1 MNVFEKIV
9 ACEQQMTGYLDSIA
23 QRTKIPHSYD
33 WTNIVWS
40 NGNFRRA
47 HLDAVDAIE
56 SRGLYMLH
64 LCVFPHDHNP
74 SPIYGFDIICGKTKV
89 TGAFHDYS
97 KTGDDQHPMMDF
109 FAHKVS
115 QFDWIKPRELPDWGK
130 AIFSPSIVA
139 VGNINT
145 ESEMD
150 TIIKLA
156 LSNLVHFCSTVGQY
170 NNTAKV
176 DQIPFQ
182 NRYCHYQKQNPHTP
196 KVMAALGL
204 DPDEVHRFIHE
215 ELFPEVQ

>member
-1 MNVFEKIV
+1 MNVFEKIIS
-9 ACEQQMTGYLDSIA
+9 CEQQMTAYLDSIA
-23 QRTKIPHSYD
+23 TRVDQPHGYD

-40 NGNFRRA
+40 NQNFRRA
-47 HLDAVDAIE
+47 HLDAVDARDT
-56 SRGLYMLH
+56 RGLYMLH

-74 SPIYGFDIICGKTKV
+74 APIYGFDIICGKTKV

-97 KTGDDQHPMMDF
+97 RTGDPDHPMMSY
-109 FAHKVS
+109 FAHEVS
-115 QFDWIKPRELPDWGK
+115 KFEWIKPRELPDWGK
-130 AIFSPSIVA
+130 AIFSPSIVV

-150 TIIKLA
+150 SIIKIA
-156 LSNLVHFCSTVGQY
+156 LDNLTHFCTTVGDY
-170 NNTAKV
+170 NNTSTG
-176 DQIPFQ
+176 QIQYQ

-204 DPDEVHRFIHE
+204 DPDAVHRFIHE